1 MELKSKTVVLTGA
14 ASGIGHA
21 LAIQLAAQGCHLAL
35 VDRDIEGLEKTQTL
49 VARPGITI
57 TCHQLDLAN
66 RQQTLLLAGD
76 VMAQHSQVHILINNA
91 GVALG
96 GSFEQTAQHD
106 FDWLMRINFEA
117 VVDLCRQFLPLL
129 KHHKQPAKIVN
140 ISSLYGL
147 ISPPGQSAY
156 SASKFAVRGFSNAL
170 RHELNQSNVGVLVV
184 HPGGIATAIARN
196 AKIADGI
203 PSEEVYQKQ
212 AEAKKL
218 LKMPPSQA
226 ATQIVDALLRDKA
239 RLLIGFD
246 AKLLGLVERLVPVSY
261 WPVVEKLMNAQRK

>member
-1 MELKSKTVVLTGA
+1 MELKGQTAVLTGA
-14 ASGIGHA
+14 ASGIGQA
-21 LAIQLAAQGCHLAL
+21 LAIQLGAQGCHLAL
-35 VDRDIEGLEKTQTL
+35 VDRNIEGLEKTQRLIT
-49 VARPGITI
+49 RPDITI
-57 TCHQLDLAN
+57 SCHALDLAN
-66 RQQTLLLAGD
+66 REQTLLLAD
-76 VMAQHSQVHILINNA
+76 EVMSHHSQVHMLINNA

-96 GSFEQTAQHD
+96 GSFEQTAPTD

-117 VVDLCRQFLPLL
+117 LVDLTRQFLPLL
-129 KHHKQPAKIVN
+129 KRHNQPAKIVN

-170 RHELNQSNVGVLVV
+170 RHELNQTNVGVLVV

-196 AKIADGI
+196 AKIAEGI
-203 PSEEVYQKQ
+203 PSEEVSQRQ

-226 ATQIVDALLRDKA
+226 ATYIIDGLHRDKA
-239 RLLIGFD
+239 RLLIGSD
-246 AKLLGLVERLVPVSY
+246 AKLLGFIERLFPVRY
-261 WPVVEKLMNAQRK
+261 WPIVEKLMNLSK